1 VERIPWGAA
10 MRGTQL
16 SLRNSPDGVVGHRS
30 NAVGPSHGRDPWF
43 GAADY
48 ALSSTGTLIYLTG
61 GVQTALRLVNVDMA
75 GKVEPLVTQER
86 GFEDLSV
93 SPDGR
98 RIVATVVENGGTDL
112 WIYDRERD
120 ALTRPDTVLVR
131 DAIDLSRSE
140 SEPFLFNHAMRSW
153 LFGVLLSESAERAP
167 DAELLAVA
175 TILHDLGLTDRYTAE
190 NRFEVD
196 GANAARSFL
205 KGRGISTQQM
215 QVVWDAIALHTTRS
229 IALHKEPEVVMTHSG
244 ITVDVLGAGL
254 DRIPQDKRG
263 AILAEFPRLALKNG
277 LKDCL
282 CNIARRK
289 PESTFDNIVR
299 DFGVRYVEGY
309 TSPNFADVVANAPFS
324 E

>member
-1 VERIPWGAA
+1 MV
-10 MRGTQL
+10 L
-16 SLRNSPDGVVGHRS
+16 
-30 NAVGPSHGRDPWF
+30 
-43 GAADY
+43 
-48 ALSSTGTLIYLTG
+48 
-61 GVQTALRLVNVDMA
+61 A
-75 GKVEPLVTQER
+75 GIKV
-86 GFEDLSV
+86 
-93 SPDGR
+93 
-98 RIVATVVENGGTDL
+98 
-112 WIYDRERD
+112 
-120 ALTRPDTVLVR
+120 PDTVLVR
-131 DAIDLSRSE
+131 DAIDLSRTRQSHF
-140 SEPFLFNHAMRSW
+140 SSTMPCAPW
-153 LFGVLLSESAERAP
+153 LFGVLFSESAERAP

-244 ITVDVLGAGL
+244 ITADVLGAGL
-254 DRIPQDKRG
+254 DRIPQEKQG
-263 AILAEFPRLALKNG
+263 AVLAEFPRLAFKNG
-277 LKDCL
+277 LKECL
-282 CNIARRK
+282 CNVARRK